1 MKLNKLI
8 PLFIITVIVVVF
20 AVISTRRQT
29 PVTRIEKTP
38 LFPDFKAVIND
49 VKKISVKQ
57 GNESLTVIDEDGQWK
72 ISEADGYPALFSKV
86 KQTAVAIS
94 DMKVIA
100 RKTKNPDL
108 YQQLGVEDPAGA
120 NAKSRLLTLSDGTG
134 KTLVSLIVGKNRLS
148 RAASESHG
156 LYVRL
161 PNQKQALLVEANLEA
176 SVKVADWIDR
186 NLTNIEPARISK
198 IFIDHGDKQN
208 VTLERVA
215 GKKDLV
221 LENVPQGK
229 QARTDY
235 TLTRMEG
242 ILEDLRIDNVRAEEK
257 IKFPDSAVTATV
269 NTIDGLTAVITSAAI
284 GDKDYARFSFQ
295 YDAPAKTESKGTAG
309 KDADQDKTKDKGSSN
324 KKTKDIAKEVAD
336 LSAKTTG
343 WVYQI
348 PAYKYDTFTRKLDD
362 LVEDIPKKTT
372 DKKSDK

>member
-1 MKLNKLI
+1 MKMNKLI

-29 PVTRIEKTP
+29 PVTHIEKKP

-49 VKKISVKQ
+49 VKEISVKQ
-57 GNESLTVIDEDGQWK
+57 GKKSLTINNEDGKWK

-100 RKTKNPDL
+100 RKTNNPDL

-120 NAKSRLLTLSDGTG
+120 NAKSKLLTLSDGKG
-134 KTLVSLIVGKNRLS
+134 KTLVSLIVGKKRLS
-148 RAASESHG
+148 PAASNSHG

-161 PNQKQALLVEANLEA
+161 PGKKQSLLVEADLQV

-186 NLTNIEPARISK
+186 NLTNIAPARISK
-198 IFIDHGDKQN
+198 IFIDHGGKEN
-208 VTLERVA
+208 VILKRVA

-221 LENVPQGK
+221 LENIPKGK

-235 TLTRMEG
+235 TLKRMEG

-257 IKFPDSAVTATV
+257 IKFPDTAVTTTV
-269 NTIDGLTAVITSAAI
+269 NTVDGLTAVITSAAV

-295 YDAPAKTESKGTAG
+295 YAPPAKIEPKKTA
-309 KDADQDKTKDKGSSN
+309 DKDKGAPE
-324 KKTKDIAKEVAD
+324 KKTKDVAKEVAD

-348 PAYKYDTFTRKLDD
+348 PSYKYDTFTKKLDG
-362 LVEDIPKKTT
+362 LVEDIPKKKT
-372 DKKSDK
+372 DKKSGK

>member
-1 MKLNKLI
+1 MR
-8 PLFIITVIVVVF
+8 
-20 AVISTRRQT
+20 S
-29 PVTRIEKTP
+29 
-38 LFPDFKAVIND
+38 
-49 VKKISVKQ
+49 
-57 GNESLTVIDEDGQWK
+57 
-72 ISEADGYPALFSKV
+72 
-86 KQTAVAIS
+86 
-94 DMKVIA
+94 
-100 RKTKNPDL
+100 
-108 YQQLGVEDPAGA
+108 
-120 NAKSRLLTLSDGTG
+120 
-134 KTLVSLIVGKNRLS
+134 IVGKNRLS

-257 IKFPDSAVTATV
+257 IKFPDT
-269 NTIDGLTAVITSAAI
+269 I
-284 GDKDYARFSFQ
+284 GDS
-295 YDAPAKTESKGTAG
+295 P
-309 KDADQDKTKDKGSSN
+309 
-324 KKTKDIAKEVAD
+324 IWD
-336 LSAKTTG
+336 L
-343 WVYQI
+343 
-348 PAYKYDTFTRKLDD
+348 P
-362 LVEDIPKKTT
+362 
-372 DKKSDK
+372 

>member
-1 MKLNKLI
+1 MKMNKLI
-8 PLFIITVIVVVF
+8 PLFIITVIVVIF
-20 AVISTRRQT
+20 AVITTRRQSPIT
-29 PVTRIEKTP
+29 HIVTKP
-38 LFPDFKAVIND
+38 LFPDFKGVIND

-57 GNESLTVIDEDGQWK
+57 GKQSLTVVDEDGTWK
-72 ISEADGYPALFSKV
+72 VSQADGYPALFSKV
-86 KQTAVAIS
+86 KQTAVAVS

-100 RKTKNPDL
+100 KKTRNPDL

-120 NAKSRLLTLSDGTG
+120 NAKSKLLTLSDGSG

-148 RAASESHG
+148 RAASDSHG

-161 PNQKQALLVEANLEA
+161 PGKKQSLLVQADLDV
-176 SVKVADWIDR
+176 SVNVADWIDR

-198 IFIDHGDKQN
+198 IFIDHGGKEN
-208 VTLERVA
+208 VIFERVP

-221 LENVPQGK
+221 LENVPKGK

-242 ILEDLRIDNVRAEEK
+242 ILEDLRIDNVKAEEK
-257 IKFPDSAVTATV
+257 VKFPDNAVTATV
-269 NTIDGLTAVITSAAI
+269 TTVDGLTAVITSTSV

-295 YDAPAKTESKGTAG
+295 YDAPAKTEPKKAAG
-309 KDADQDKTKDKGSSN
+309 KDKGKTSK
-324 KKTKDIAKEVAD
+324 KKTMDVAKEVAD

-348 PAYKYDTFTRKLDD
+348 PGYKYDTFTRKLDD
-362 LVEDIPKKTT
+362 LVKNIPKKKPDKKT
-372 DKKSDK
+372 DK